1 MKWLIGL
8 FLLTGLFGQVTL
20 SEEDAIN
27 LTKNIQDLQAK
38 TDSLNKI
45 VILQNNLIFTYKA
58 TISQDDTT
66 KKYLNETI
74 ESLKKENN
82 LLEKKTK
89 LVKPSWYENK
99 WLYFTYGAILSYAI
113 TSTINS
119 ITNIL

>member
-8 FLLTGLFGQVTL
+8 FLLTGLLGQVTL
-20 SEEDAIN
+20 SEQDALN

-45 VILQNNLIFTYKA
+45 VILQDSLIFTYKE
-58 TISQDDTT
+58 TITQNDST
-66 KKYLNETI
+66 KKYLTETV
-74 ESLKKENN
+74 ESLKEENK

-89 LVKPSWYENK
+89 LVKSSWYENK
-99 WLYFTYGAILSYAI
+99 WLYFTYGAIISAAI

>member
-8 FLLTGLFGQVTL
+8 FLLTGLLGQVTL
-20 SEEDAIN
+20 SEQDALN

-45 VILQNNLIFTYKA
+45 VILQDSLIFTYKE
-58 TISQDDTT
+58 TITQNDNT
-66 KKYLNETI
+66 KKYLTETV
-74 ESLKKENN
+74 ESLKEENK

-89 LVKPSWYENK
+89 LVKSSWYENK
-99 WLYFTYGAILSYAI
+99 WLYFTYGAIISAAI

>member
-8 FLLTGLFGQVTL
+8 FLLTGLLGQVTL
-20 SEEDAIN
+20 SEQDALN

-45 VILQNNLIFTYKA
+45 VILQDSLIFTYKE
-58 TISQDDTT
+58 TITQNDST
-66 KKYLNETI
+66 KKYLTETV
-74 ESLKKENN
+74 ESLKEENK

-89 LVKPSWYENK
+89 LVKSSWYENK
-99 WLYFTYGAILSYAI
+99 WLYFTYGAIISAAI

-119 ITNIL
+119 ITNII

>member
-8 FLLTGLFGQVTL
+8 FLLTGLLGQVTL
-20 SEEDAIN
+20 SEQDALN

-45 VILQNNLIFTYKA
+45 VILQDSLIFTYKE
-58 TISQDDTT
+58 TITQNDNT
-66 KKYLNETI
+66 KKYLTETV
-74 ESLKKENN
+74 ESLKEENK

-89 LVKPSWYENK
+89 LVKSSWYENK
-99 WLYFTYGAILSYAI
+99 WLYFTYGAIISAAV

>member
-8 FLLTGLFGQVTL
+8 FLLTGLLGQVTL

-45 VILQNNLIFTYKA
+45 VILQNDLIFTYKA